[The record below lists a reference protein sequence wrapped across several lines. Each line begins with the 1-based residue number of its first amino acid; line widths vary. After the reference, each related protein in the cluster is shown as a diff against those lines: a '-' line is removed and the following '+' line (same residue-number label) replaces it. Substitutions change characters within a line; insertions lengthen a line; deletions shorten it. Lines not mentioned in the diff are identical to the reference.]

1 MTSPTDF
8 RPLTDTQE
16 EAADWLEANWL
27 TVVAGGPITKILRER
42 FGLPFNPAVQ
52 VMAEVKR
59 RRDSK

>member
-1 MTSPTDF
+1 MTPV
-8 RPLTDTQE
+8 QK

-42 FGLPFNPAVQ
+42 YGLPFNPAVQ

-59 RRDSK
+59 RRDNK

>member
-1 MTSPTDF
+1 MTRDLSPVQ
-8 RPLTDTQE
+8 L
-16 EAADWLEANWL
+16 EAAEWLEANWL

-59 RRDSK
+59 RRDRK